1 MKKEWVEPRIEVQ
14 KFTPN
19 EYVAACY
26 YFGGT
31 HIILRQ
37 QRPGTDGRTKP
48 YDTSWQG
55 RRCGFS
61 DDGWDFLS
69 QGDEDNIAGKGMPSG
84 WYSTTNSHDFIVSGN
99 PTRYNGSFGNSKI
112 TNIITGKTGDYANP
126 VYYYGSDVYP
136 LTAEIAKEQGVGP
149 NAS

>member
-55 RRCGFS
+55 RLCGFS
-61 DDGWDFLS
+61 DDGWDFPS
-69 QGDEDNIAGKGMPSG
+69 QGDEDNIAGTGMV
-84 WYSTTNSHDFIVSGN
+84 F
-99 PTRYNGSFGNSKI
+99 YN
-112 TNIITGKTGDYANP
+112 
-126 VYYYGSDVYP
+126 
-136 LTAEIAKEQGVGP
+136 
-149 NAS
+149 